1 MFILSRVNTMNVHCL
16 EQSLLFSCPAA
27 AVWTLRT
34 YRTILHPPV
43 HNNETVQICRNKNIF
58 YRLAYSKIYLTKFIS
73 QSFSFLL
80 ENYVNYLDR
89 DLLVESVKPHKFILL
104 LLSQLEMYSSEF
116 FVLFIHTKIQS

>member
-43 HNNETVQICRNKNIF
+43 HNNETVEICRNKNIF
-58 YRLAYSKIYLTKFIS
+58 LPFSVFKNIFY
-73 QSFSFLL
+73 QSLYHSPFFLL